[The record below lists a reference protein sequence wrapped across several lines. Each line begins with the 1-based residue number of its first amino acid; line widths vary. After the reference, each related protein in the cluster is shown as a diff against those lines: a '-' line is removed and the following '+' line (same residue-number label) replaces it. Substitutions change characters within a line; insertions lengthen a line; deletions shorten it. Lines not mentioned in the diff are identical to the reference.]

1 MCYSLFANKG
11 VVPIFKYQSK
21 KENRVKKCFHEAICK
36 RKQILSKLINYLQLI
51 NKIPELE
58 DNKIRFQQLIAKTC
72 PFGNIFELNLLF
84 LGH

>member
-1 MCYSLFANKG
+1 MK
-11 VVPIFKYQSK
+11 I
-21 KENRVKKCFHEAICK
+21 CFHRAICK

-51 NKIPELE
+51 NEVLNKIHELE

-72 PFGNIFELNLLF
+72 PFGNIFELNLLS